1 MASLIKNTITLI
13 FKQDQYSMSYSEIT
27 KRSQPRFSGVKT
39 FFRLPYEKAED
50 TKKDVL
56 LCGIPFDG
64 GTTYRSGARMA
75 PSRIRE
81 LSALGRGY
89 HLQRKQDV
97 FKILQPVDG
106 GDLPTNPISLSK
118 TYSLIENS
126 IFNLTKKGK
135 KIVSVGGDHSITLP
149 ILRGLY
155 KVHGPLNLIH
165 FDAHFDTYPPAYGEE
180 YHHGTFVRHGILEK
194 CLHKVWQFGIRG
206 PFVAK
211 EDLDFAEKHNI
222 CFFTVDDIR
231 KKESTVFSK
240 ISESIKGPSYLS
252 FDVDCLDPA
261 YAPGTGTPVIGG
273 LTTYETQ
280 QILRKL
286 KIENLVGAD
295 VVEVNP
301 SYDHGDITSLAAV
314 DVLFESLNIMAS
326 NSISIE
332 AEHSKSI

>member
-1 MASLIKNTITLI
+1 
-13 FKQDQYSMSYSEIT
+13 MSYSDIT
-27 KRSQPRFSGVKT
+27 KRSQPRFSGIKT

-56 LCGIPFDG
+56 LCGVPFDG

-89 HLQRKQDV
+89 HFQRDQDV
-97 FKILQPVDG
+97 FKTLQPVDG
-106 GDLPTNPISLSK
+106 GDLPTNPISLQK
-118 TYSLIENS
+118 TYDLVEKS
-126 IFNLTKKGK
+126 ISHLAKKRK
-135 KIVSVGGDHSITLP
+135 KVLCVGGDHSITLP
-149 ILRGLY
+149 ILRGLSQVY
-155 KVHGPLNLIH
+155 GPLNLIH

-194 CLHKVWQFGIRG
+194 CLNQVWQFGIRG

-211 EDLDFAEKHNI
+211 EDLDFVNQHNI
-222 CFFTVDDIR
+222 SFFTVDDI
-231 KKESTVFSK
+231 KKKSEAIFSE
-240 ISESIKGPSYLS
+240 IPQPIKGPTYLS

-261 YAPGTGTPVIGG
+261 YAPGTGTPVVGG
-273 LTTYETQ
+273 LTTYEVQ
-280 QILRKL
+280 QIFRNL
-286 KIENLVGAD
+286 KIENLIGAD

-314 DVLFESLNIMAS
+314 DALFECLNIMAL
-326 NSISIE
+326 N
-332 AEHSKSI
+332 K